1 MLQSEKMQEQ
11 WDRLL
16 SRKLSLLLFGRTG
29 KTEDQDWKGVRMKLF
44 LAEKVKQK

>member
-16 SRKLSLLLFGRTG
+16 SRKLSWLLFGR
-29 KTEDQDWKGVRMKLF
+29 F
-44 LAEKVKQK
+44 